1 MQESMAQERSRLLV
15 TELRWLMRL
24 RWLASAGLVACG
36 VLDRLVSHW
45 YGDGV
50 WLITLGAGVAVYNA
64 ALWAWWKGQPGMAY
78 HGLLVLA
85 SLQIHL
91 DLSTLTLATMVTGGL
106 GSPMLLF
113 FVFHMVFAGL
123 LQPRARAYGAAGF
136 AIAAMGVGLWLS
148 GAWPRTRE
156 AGVLGA
162 AWIGTLVVTVYLA
175 DRMARSLYQREI
187 ARVRQLHR
195 IRRMSGHLRQQQD
208 ALLHTEKLA
217 AMGRVAAGI
226 AHEITNPLASMDS
239 VLQLMQRNPGTQR
252 PESLSA
258 LREQIQRI
266 HRTVRQLTSYAHP
279 GTGRLEPVA
288 LEDVVRA
295 ALDVLSFNRRL
306 ERVAF
311 ETVVDPALGSV
322 PLNPQAMQQVLTNLI
337 INALDATNETPAPSL
352 RVHARRDGAQC
363 VIEVTDNGVGIA
375 PENLGRI
382 FEPFFTTKPVGQG
395 TGLGLPICARLVRE
409 QRGTIAVSSQ
419 PGSGTT
425 FTIRLPAP
433 VGDRDAAQSEAARLA
448 VPTRGSVS

>member
-1 MQESMAQERSRLLV
+1 MAQERSRLLGN
-15 TELRWLMRL
+15 ELRWLMRL
-24 RWLASAGLVACG
+24 RWLAAVCILACG
-36 VLDRLVSHW
+36 ALDRFVVHW
-45 YGDGV
+45 YGDGL
-50 WLITLGAGVAVYNA
+50 WLMALGAGVAGYNA
-64 ALWAWWKGQPGMAY
+64 VLWAWWRGRPDLAY

-91 DLSTLTLATMVTGGL
+91 DLSTLALAAMVTGGL
-106 GSPMLLF
+106 GSPVLLF

-123 LQPRARAYGAAGF
+123 LQPRARAFGAAAF

-148 GAWPRTRE
+148 GAWPTTRE
-156 AGVLGA
+156 WSVMGVAWSA
-162 AWIGTLVVTVYLA
+162 AMLVTVYLA
-175 DRMARSLYQREI
+175 DRMARALYRREI

-279 GTGRLEPVA
+279 GTGRLEHVA
-288 LEDVVRA
+288 VEDVVRA

-311 ETVVDPALGSV
+311 ETVVDPGLGSV

-337 INALDATNETPAPSL
+337 INALDATNETPAPSV
-352 RVHARRDGAQC
+352 RVHARRDGAEC
-363 VIEVTDNGVGIA
+363 VIEVADNGVGIA

-419 PGSGTT
+419 PGIGTT

-433 VGDRDAAQSEAARLA
+433 VGDRDAATSEAARLA
-448 VPTRGSVS
+448 MATRGSVS